1 MNQAELDVVIEK
13 HEKWLRDGYGERANL
28 SYADLR
34 RADLSGANLRRA
46 NLRGAN
52 LSYANLSYADLR
64 RADLSGAN
72 LSGANLSYA
81 NLSYANLS
89 YADLRR
95 ADLSGANLRGANL
108 SYANLSYAD
117 LRRADLSGANLR
129 GANLSGANLSYAN
142 LNWINWRDVVSL
154 TVIAVQI
161 NTTRKN
167 NQITYIKELEI
178 WTTGCFQGTLEELKD
193 SIEQTHAS
201 NDFLKR
207 RYYRAINYILTEAD
221 FEEDLEEENNEI

>member
-1 MNQAELDVVIEK
+1 MKQEELDIILEN
-13 HEKWLRDGYGERANL
+13 HGKWLLNEGGERANL
-28 SYADLR
+28 SNIDLKNTNLR
-34 RADLSGANLRRA
+34 FANLRLAYLRGADLSN
-46 NLRGAN
+46 AN
-52 LSYANLSYADLR
+52 LSYANLSYADL
-64 RADLSGAN
+64 
-72 LSGANLSYA
+72 SYA
-81 NLSYANLS
+81 NL
-89 YADLRR
+89 
-95 ADLSGANLRGANL
+95 RG
-108 SYANLSYAD
+108 
-117 LRRADLSGANLR
+117 
-129 GANLSGANLSYAN
+129 AN
-142 LNWINWRDVVSL
+142 LNWINWRDVVGL

-167 NQITYIKELEI
+167 NQITYIKDLEI

>member
-28 SYADLR
+28 
-34 RADLSGANLRRA
+34 
-46 NLRGAN
+46 RGAN
-52 LSYANLSYADLR
+52 LSYA
-64 RADLSGAN
+64 DLSCAN
-72 LSGANLSYA
+72 L
-81 NLSYANLS
+81 
-89 YADLRR
+89 R
-95 ADLSGANLRGANL
+95 GANLRGANL
-108 SYANLSYAD
+108 SYA
-117 LRRADLSGANLR
+117 DLSCANLRGANLR
-129 GANLSGANLSYAN
+129 GANLRVANLSYADLSCANLRVANLSYADLSCANLRGAN

>member
-1 MNQAELDVVIEK
+1 
-13 HEKWLRDGYGERANL
+13 LRGANLSGADLSYADLRRANLRVANLSYADLSCANLRGANLSGADLSYADLRRANLRVADLSCANLRGANLSGADL

-34 RADLSGANLRRA
+34 RADL
-46 NLRGAN
+46 
-52 LSYANLSYADLR
+52 
-64 RADLSGAN
+64 
-72 LSGANLSYA
+72 
-81 NLSYANLS
+81 
-89 YADLRR
+89 
-95 ADLSGANLRGANL
+95 
-108 SYANLSYAD
+108 
-117 LRRADLSGANLR
+117 
-129 GANLSGANLSYAN
+129 
-142 LNWINWRDVVSL
+142 NWINWRDVVGL

-221 FEEDLEEENNEI
+221 FEEDL

>member
-28 SYADLR
+28 SYADLSY
-34 RADLSGANLRRA
+34 ADLSYADLSYADLSYANLSYA
-46 NLRGAN
+46 D

-64 RADLSGAN
+64 R
-72 LSGANLSYA
+72 
-81 NLSYANLS
+81 
-89 YADLRR
+89 
-95 ADLSGANLRGANL
+95 
-108 SYANLSYAD
+108 
-117 LRRADLSGANLR
+117 
-129 GANLSGANLSYAN
+129 ANLSYAN

-193 SIEQTHAS
+193 SIEQTHDN

-221 FEEDLEEENNEI
+221 FEEDLEVAE

>member
-28 SYADLR
+28 
-34 RADLSGANLRRA
+34 
-46 NLRGAN
+46 RGAN
-52 LSYANLSYADLR
+52 LSYA
-64 RADLSGAN
+64 DLSCAN
-72 LSGANLSYA
+72 L
-81 NLSYANLS
+81 
-89 YADLRR
+89 R
-95 ADLSGANLRGANL
+95 GANLRGANL
-108 SYANLSYAD
+108 SYADLSCANLRVANLSYAD
-117 LRRADLSGANLR
+117 LSCANLR

-142 LNWINWRDVVSL
+142 LRGANLRVANLSYADLSCANLRGANLSGADLSYADLRRADLNWINWRDVVGL

>member
-13 HEKWLRDGYGERANL
+13 HEKWLRDGHGERADLSGADLNGANLSGADLNGANLNGADLNGADLNGANLNGADL
-28 SYADLR
+28 SYANLR
-34 RADLSGANLRRA
+34 RADLSYADLSGADLNGANLNGANLNGADLSYANLNGADLSYANLRRA
-46 NLRGAN
+46 NL
-52 LSYANLSYADLR
+52 SYANLR
-64 RADLSGAN
+64 R
-72 LSGANLSYA
+72 
-81 NLSYANLS
+81 
-89 YADLRR
+89 
-95 ADLSGANLRGANL
+95 
-108 SYANLSYAD
+108 
-117 LRRADLSGANLR
+117 
-129 GANLSGANLSYAN
+129 ANLSYAN
-142 LNWINWRDVVSL
+142 LNWINWRDVVGL

>member
-28 SYADLR
+28 RVANLSYADL
-34 RADLSGANLRRA
+34 SCA

-52 LSYANLSYADLR
+52 LSGADLSYADLRRANLRVANLSYADLR
-64 RADLSGAN
+64 RADLRGAN
-72 LSGANLSYA
+72 LSGADLSYA
-81 NLSYANLS
+81 DLRRANLRVADLSCANLRGANLSGADLS

-95 ADLSGANLRGANL
+95 ADL
-108 SYANLSYAD
+108 
-117 LRRADLSGANLR
+117 
-129 GANLSGANLSYAN
+129 
-142 LNWINWRDVVSL
+142 NWINWRDVVGL

>member
-28 SYADLR
+28 SYA
-34 RADLSGANLRRA
+34 
-46 NLRGAN
+46 
-52 LSYANLSYADLR
+52 NLSYADL
-64 RADLSGAN
+64 SCAN
-72 LSGANLSYA
+72 L
-81 NLSYANLS
+81 
-89 YADLRR
+89 R
-95 ADLSGANLRGANL
+95 GANLRGANL
-108 SYANLSYAD
+108 SYADLSCANLRVADLSYANLRVANLSYADLSYANLRVANLSYADLSYANLRGANLSGADLSYAD
-117 LRRADLSGANLR
+117 LRRADL
-129 GANLSGANLSYAN
+129 
-142 LNWINWRDVVSL
+142 NWINWRDVVGL

-167 NQITYIKELEI
+167 NQITYIKDLEI

-207 RYYRAINYILTEAD
+207 RYYRAINYSS
-221 FEEDLEEENNEI
+221 

>member
-34 RADLSGANLRRA
+34 RADLSYADLSCANLRV
-46 NLRGAN
+46 AN
-52 LSYANLSYADLR
+52 LSYANLSYADLSYANLR
-64 RADLSGAN
+64 GANLSGANLSGAN

-81 NLSYANLS
+81 NL
-89 YADLRR
+89 R
-95 ADLSGANLRGANL
+95 GANLRG
-108 SYANLSYAD
+108 
-117 LRRADLSGANLR
+117 
-129 GANLSGANLSYAN
+129 AN
-142 LNWINWRDVVSL
+142 LNWINWRDVVGL

-167 NQITYIKELEI
+167 NQITYIKDLEI

>member
-13 HEKWLRDGYGERANL
+13 HEKWLRDGHGERADL
-28 SYADLR
+28 RRADLRRADLR
-34 RADLSGANLRRA
+34 RADLSYANLRRA
-46 NLRGAN
+46 D
-52 LSYANLSYADLR
+52 LSYADLNGADLR
-64 RADLSGAN
+64 RADLS
-72 LSGANLSYA
+72 
-81 NLSYANLS
+81 
-89 YADLRR
+89 D
-95 ADLSGANLRGANL
+95 ADLSGA
-108 SYANLSYAD
+108 D
-117 LRRADLSGANLR
+117 LNGADLSGADLNGADLNGADLR
-129 GANLSGANLSYAN
+129 WT
-142 LNWINWRDVVSL
+142 NWQDVRGLPV
-154 TVIAVQI
+154 VAVQVD
-161 NTTRKN
+161 TTRKN

>member
-13 HEKWLRDGYGERANL
+13 HEKWLRDGHGER
-28 SYADLR
+28 ADLR
-34 RADLSGANLRRA
+34 RADLSYADLNGADLNGA
-46 NLRGAN
+46 DLRGAN
-52 LSYANLSYADLR
+52 LSYADLSGADLNGADLNGADLSYADLNG
-64 RADLSGAN
+64 ADLN
-72 LSGANLSYA
+72 
-81 NLSYANLS
+81 
-89 YADLRR
+89 
-95 ADLSGANLRGANL
+95 
-108 SYANLSYAD
+108 
-117 LRRADLSGANLR
+117 
-129 GANLSGANLSYAN
+129 GANLSYAN

>member
-72 LSGANLSYA
+72 LRGANLS
-81 NLSYANLS
+81 
-89 YADLRR
+89 
-95 ADLSGANLRGANL
+95 GANL

-129 GANLSGANLSYAN
+129 GANLSGANLSGANLSGANLSGAN

>member
-1 MNQAELDVVIEK
+1 MKQEELDIILEN
-13 HEKWLRDGYGERANL
+13 HGKWLFNEGGD
-28 SYADLR
+28 
-34 RADLSGANLRRA
+34 RADLSNADLKNTNLRFANLRLA
-46 NLRGAN
+46 DLRGAN
-52 LSYANLSYADLR
+52 LSYADLSYAD
-64 RADLSGAN
+64 
-72 LSGANLSYA
+72 
-81 NLSYANLS
+81 
-89 YADLRR
+89 
-95 ADLSGANLRGANL
+95 
-108 SYANLSYAD
+108 
-117 LRRADLSGANLR
+117 
-129 GANLSGANLSYAN
+129 

>member
-28 SYADLR
+28 RGANLSYADLSCANLR
-34 RADLSGANLRRA
+34 GANLRGADLSCA

-52 LSYANLSYADLR
+52 LSGADLSYADLR
-64 RADLSGAN
+64 RADL
-72 LSGANLSYA
+72 
-81 NLSYANLS
+81 
-89 YADLRR
+89 
-95 ADLSGANLRGANL
+95 
-108 SYANLSYAD
+108 
-117 LRRADLSGANLR
+117 R
-129 GANLSGANLSYAN
+129 GANLSGADLSCAD
-142 LNWINWRDVVSL
+142 LNWINWRDVVGL

>member
-34 RADLSGANLRRA
+34 R
-46 NLRGAN
+46 
-52 LSYANLSYADLR
+52 
-64 RADLSGAN
+64 
-72 LSGANLSYA
+72 
-81 NLSYANLS
+81 
-89 YADLRR
+89 
-95 ADLSGANLRGANL
+95 
-108 SYANLSYAD
+108 
-117 LRRADLSGANLR
+117 
-129 GANLSGANLSYAN
+129 ANLSYAN

-193 SIEQTHAS
+193 SIEQTHDN

-221 FEEDLEEENNEI
+221 FEEDLEVA

>member
-1 MNQAELDVVIEK
+1 MKQEELDIILEN
-13 HEKWLRDGYGERANL
+13 HGKWLRNEGGEK
-28 SYADLR
+28 
-34 RADLSGANLRRA
+34 ADLSNADLKNTNLRFANLRLA
-46 NLRGAN
+46 DLRGAN
-52 LSYANLSYADLR
+52 LSYA
-64 RADLSGAN
+64 DLSCANLRGAN
-72 LSGANLSYA
+72 L
-81 NLSYANLS
+81 
-89 YADLRR
+89 R
-95 ADLSGANLRGANL
+95 GANLRGANL
-108 SYANLSYAD
+108 SYA
-117 LRRADLSGANLR
+117 DLSCANLR
-129 GANLSGANLSYAN
+129 GAN

>member
-13 HEKWLRDGYGERANL
+13 HEKWLRDGHGERADLRGANL
-28 SYADLR
+28 RRADLR
-34 RADLSGANLRRA
+34 RADLSYADLSYA
-46 NLRGAN
+46 DLSYADLRGAN
-52 LSYANLSYADLR
+52 LSYADLSGADLNGADLSYAD
-64 RADLSGAN
+64 
-72 LSGANLSYA
+72 
-81 NLSYANLS
+81 
-89 YADLRR
+89 
-95 ADLSGANLRGANL
+95 LRGANL
-108 SYANLSYAD
+108 SYA
-117 LRRADLSGANLR
+117 DLSGADLNGADLNGADLR
-129 GANLSGANLSYAN
+129 GANLNYADLNGADLRGAN
-142 LNWINWRDVVSL
+142 LNWINWRDVVGL

>member
-28 SYADLR
+28 RGANLSYADLSCANLSY
-34 RADLSGANLRRA
+34 ADLSCA

-52 LSYANLSYADLR
+52 LSYADLSCANLSYADL
-64 RADLSGAN
+64 SC
-72 LSGANLSYA
+72 ANLSYA
-81 NLSYANLS
+81 NLSGADLSCANLS
-89 YADLRR
+89 YADL
-95 ADLSGANLRGANL
+95 SC
-108 SYANLSYAD
+108 
-117 LRRADLSGANLR
+117 ANLR
-129 GANLSGANLSYAN
+129 GANLSGADLSYADLRRAD

>member
-28 SYADLR
+28 SYADL
-34 RADLSGANLRRA
+34 
-46 NLRGAN
+46 
-52 LSYANLSYADLR
+52 SYANLSYADL
-64 RADLSGAN
+64 
-72 LSGANLSYA
+72 SYA
-81 NLSYANLS
+81 DLS

-95 ADLSGANLRGANL
+95 
-108 SYANLSYAD
+108 
-117 LRRADLSGANLR
+117 
-129 GANLSGANLSYAN
+129 ANLSYAN

-193 SIEQTHAS
+193 SIEQTHDN

-221 FEEDLEEENNEI
+221 FEEDLEVAE

>member
-28 SYADLR
+28 SYA
-34 RADLSGANLRRA
+34 
-46 NLRGAN
+46 N
-52 LSYANLSYADLR
+52 LSYANLSYADL
-64 RADLSGAN
+64 SC
-72 LSGANLSYA
+72 
-81 NLSYANLS
+81 
-89 YADLRR
+89 
-95 ADLSGANLRGANL
+95 ANLRGANL
-108 SYANLSYAD
+108 SYADLSCANLRGANLSYAD
-117 LRRADLSGANLR
+117 LSYADLRGANLR
-129 GANLSGANLSYAN
+129 GANLSGADLSYADLRRAD
-142 LNWINWRDVVSL
+142 LNWINWRDVVGL

-167 NQITYIKELEI
+167 NQITYIKDLEI

>member
-34 RADLSGANLRRA
+34 RADLSGANLR
-46 NLRGAN
+46 
-52 LSYANLSYADLR
+52 
-64 RADLSGAN
+64 
-72 LSGANLSYA
+72 
-81 NLSYANLS
+81 
-89 YADLRR
+89 
-95 ADLSGANLRGANL
+95 GANLRGANL

-129 GANLSGANLSYAN
+129 RANLRGANLSGANLSGANLSGANLSGANLSYAD

>member
-13 HEKWLRDGYGERANL
+13 HEKWLRDGYGE
-28 SYADLR
+28 
-34 RADLSGANLRRA
+34 
-46 NLRGAN
+46 
-52 LSYANLSYADLR
+52 
-64 RADLSGAN
+64 
-72 LSGANLSYA
+72 
-81 NLSYANLS
+81 
-89 YADLRR
+89 R

-129 GANLSGANLSYAN
+129 RANLRGANLSGANLSGANLRGANLSYAN
-142 LNWINWRDVVSL
+142 LSYADLRRADLSGANLRRANLRGANLSGANLSGANLRGANLSYADLNWINWRDVVSL

>member
-34 RADLSGANLRRA
+34 RADLSGANLR
-46 NLRGAN
+46 G
-52 LSYANLSYADLR
+52 
-64 RADLSGAN
+64 
-72 LSGANLSYA
+72 
-81 NLSYANLS
+81 ANLS

-108 SYANLSYAD
+108 SYAD

-129 GANLSGANLSYAN
+129 GANLRRANLSYADLSCADLSCAN
-142 LNWINWRDVVSL
+142 LRVANLSYADLSYANLRRADLNWINWRDVVGL

-167 NQITYIKELEI
+167 NQITYIKDLEI

>member
-34 RADLSGANLRRA
+34 RADLSGANLRGA
-46 NLRGAN
+46 NLSYAD

-72 LSGANLSYA
+72 LS
-81 NLSYANLS
+81 
-89 YADLRR
+89 YAD
-95 ADLSGANLRGANL
+95 
-108 SYANLSYAD
+108 
-117 LRRADLSGANLR
+117 
-129 GANLSGANLSYAN
+129 

>member
-52 LSYANLSYADLR
+52 LS
-64 RADLSGAN
+64 GAN
-72 LSGANLSYA
+72 LRGANLSYA

-95 ADLSGANLRGANL
+95 ADLSGANLRRANLSGANLRGANL

-117 LRRADLSGANLR
+117 
-129 GANLSGANLSYAN
+129 

>member
-13 HEKWLRDGYGERANL
+13 HEKWLRDGHGERANLRRADLRRADLSYADLRRANL

-34 RADLSGANLRRA
+34 RADLSYADLNGADLRR
-46 NLRGAN
+46 
-52 LSYANLSYADLR
+52 ANLSYADL
-64 RADLSGAN
+64 N
-72 LSGANLSYA
+72 
-81 NLSYANLS
+81 
-89 YADLRR
+89 
-95 ADLSGANLRGANL
+95 
-108 SYANLSYAD
+108 
-117 LRRADLSGANLR
+117 
-129 GANLSGANLSYAN
+129 GANLSYAN

>member
-34 RADLSGANLRRA
+34 RADLSGANLRR
-46 NLRGAN
+46 
-52 LSYANLSYADLR
+52 
-64 RADLSGAN
+64 
-72 LSGANLSYA
+72 
-81 NLSYANLS
+81 
-89 YADLRR
+89 
-95 ADLSGANLRGANL
+95 ANLRGANL

>member
-34 RADLSGANLRRA
+34 RADLSGANL
-46 NLRGAN
+46 
-52 LSYANLSYADLR
+52 SYADLR

-72 LSGANLSYA
+72 L
-81 NLSYANLS
+81 
-89 YADLRR
+89 R
-95 ADLSGANLRGANL
+95 GANLRGANL

-129 GANLSGANLSYAN
+129 GANLRGANLSYAN
-142 LNWINWRDVVSL
+142 LRGANLSYANLSYANLSYADLNWINWRDVVSL

>member
-34 RADLSGANLRRA
+34 RANLSGANLR
-46 NLRGAN
+46 
-52 LSYANLSYADLR
+52 
-64 RADLSGAN
+64 
-72 LSGANLSYA
+72 GANLSYA

-95 ADLSGANLRGANL
+95 ADLSGADLRRADLSGANLRGANLRGANL

-129 GANLSGANLSYAN
+129 RANLRGANLSGANLSGANLRGANLSYAD